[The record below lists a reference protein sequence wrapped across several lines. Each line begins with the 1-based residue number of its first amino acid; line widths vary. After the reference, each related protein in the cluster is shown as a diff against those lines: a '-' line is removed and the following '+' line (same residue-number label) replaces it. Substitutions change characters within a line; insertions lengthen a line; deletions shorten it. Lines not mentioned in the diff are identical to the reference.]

1 MTREEILDCAKEC
14 VCRSRERDYNGPENN
29 FRNIALLW
37 TVYLNRPIEPKDV
50 AMMMVLLKVGRTM
63 TGNKM
68 DNFVDI
74 AGYAACA
81 GEIVDEANKVVSVKE
96 TAETMKKSNICAE
109 RY

>member
-14 VCRSRERDYNGPENN
+14 VCRSRERDYKGPEKN
-29 FRNIALLW
+29 FENIALLW
-37 TVYLNRPIEPKDV
+37 SVYLNRPIKPKDV
-50 AMMMVLLKVGRTM
+50 AIMMVLLKVGRTM
-63 TGNKM
+63 TGNKT

-81 GEIVDEANKVVSVKE
+81 GEIVGESEEAVKQ
-96 TAETMKKSNICAE
+96 TAEAMKKTNICAE